1 MSAVS
6 QGSQEGTVGPE
17 TDSGCPEAH
26 FWAFS
31 LKENCRVL
39 DSFCIFPASSGAHV
53 DPPVR

>member
-6 QGSQEGTVGPE
+6 QGSQEGTVGQE